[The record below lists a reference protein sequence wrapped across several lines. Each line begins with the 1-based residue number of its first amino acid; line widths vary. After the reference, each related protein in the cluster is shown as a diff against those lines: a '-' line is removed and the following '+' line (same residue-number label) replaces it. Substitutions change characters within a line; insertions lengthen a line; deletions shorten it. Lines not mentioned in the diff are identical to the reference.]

1 MRRAFALFF
10 IFFFAFQPAFAGVNS
25 HMTQYS
31 GGTLK
36 MPPVEAT
43 GFFDTEPK
51 DHFEFSWV
59 SGKNRELGKYP
70 EGIISVPYENV
81 TKLICG
87 ETKHLR
93 VGQTIA
99 LTALAGVGGLLLLL
113 SKSKTHFVTIEYKDA
128 EGQAQVVNF
137 EVGKDAVRSLLSS
150 LELRTGKKFEYE
162 TATPAKQ

>member
-1 MRRAFALFF
+1 MRRVFAVFFIVLFAL
-10 IFFFAFQPAFAGVNS
+10 QPAFAGVES
-25 HMTQYS
+25 HMTRYS
-31 GGTLK
+31 GGTVK

-43 GFFDTEPK
+43 GFFDTEPQ

-59 SGKNRELGKYP
+59 SGKNKEIGRYP
-70 EGIISVPYENV
+70 EGIVSVPYESV

-113 SKSKTHFVTIEYKDA
+113 SKSKTHYVTIEYKDA
-128 EGQAQVVNF
+128 SGEPQVVNF
-137 EVGKDAVRSLLSS
+137 EVGKNAVRPLLSS

-162 TATPAKQ
+162 AATPGKP